1 MYSIAIL
8 EVLTLTNTQANAL
21 EISANFEYE
30 RIVHL
35 VLPLRIRQ
43 CLFA

>member
-8 EVLTLTNTQANAL
+8 KVLTLTNTQANAL
-21 EISANFEYE
+21 GISATFVYE
-30 RIVHL
+30 RVVHL
-35 VLPLRIRQ
+35 VLPLRIHQ